1 MTSTLPR
8 PRTTGLLAGALLLML
23 AAARA
28 VAAPAVSAAPAE
40 PPAGLPAVSA
50 PAAGE
55 GRPAERGELGAWL
68 LRAQEASRRRTYV
81 GTFVVMSSSGAM
93 ATSRIWHVADGEQQ
107 VERMDALSGA
117 PRSTIRRNEQVITFL
132 PESHIARSE
141 RREAFGL
148 FPHLQR
154 VGAASLADYYTA
166 RVAGSERVAG
176 LDTDVL
182 QFQPKDGLRYGYR
195 LSVEKKTGFA
205 VQLQTLAT
213 DGRVLEQAA
222 FSDLDL
228 DATVHADK
236 LLQMMANTAG
246 YRVEKLEKTR
256 TTAAEEGWMLRSPV
270 PGFEPMD
277 CYRRAAPTQAQA
289 QAGSTPTLQTTLQ
302 WTFSDGLATV
312 SLFVEP
318 YGPRPRREWQSAAG
332 MTQMVGRR
340 VAADWW
346 LTAMGEVPVQTLQAF
361 AMALE
366 RRK

>member
-1 MTSTLPR
+1 M
-8 PRTTGLLAGALLLML
+8 GLLAGAFFLAF

-28 VAAPAVSAAPAE
+28 LAAPAE
-40 PPAGLPAVSA
+40 TSVAVPVAPPAPAPV
-50 PAAGE
+50 AGE
-55 GRPAERGELGAWL
+55 GRVAERGELGAWL

-81 GTFVVMSSSGAM
+81 GTFVVLSSSGAM

-117 PRSTIRRNEQVITFL
+117 PRSTLRRNEHVITFL
-132 PESHIARSE
+132 PESHVARSE

-154 VGAASLADYYTA
+154 VGIASLADFYTA

-182 QFQPKDGLRYGYR
+182 QLQPKDGLRYGYR

-246 YRVEKLEKTR
+246 YRVEKLDKTR
-256 TTAAEEGWMLRSPV
+256 TTAAEEGWALRAPV

-277 CYRRAAPTQAQA
+277 CYRRVAPTPTQAGA
-289 QAGSTPTLQTTLQ
+289 AVHTTLQ

-340 VAADWW
+340 VSADWW

-361 AMALE
+361 AAALE